1 MNIDISTNTLVSVC
15 FALFSAVLVV
25 ILQRRTERLKI
36 AESQLSQSKY
46 RVYHELVSLFFDML
60 KDTKAKRALDIP
72 VLTNRMLDIKK
83 DLLIYGSDD
92 VVKLLSKWLV
102 YTSTNPDKADHIW
115 IYVDMIIKVRKDMAD
130 RRTSISRDDIMLLIM
145 QNEDEYKQLKS
156 SLLA

>member
-1 MNIDISTNTLVSVC
+1 MSIDISSNTLISVC

-25 ILQRRTERLKI
+25 VLQRQTERLKI
-36 AESQLSQSKY
+36 IESQLSQSKY

-72 VLTNRMLDIKK
+72 ILTNRMLDIKK

-102 YTSTNPDKADHIW
+102 YTSINPDSADHIW

-145 QNEDEYKQLKS
+145 QNEEEYNQLKS